1 MHLLQ
6 HIARVYD
13 VAVVITN
20 QVYTSVDGNSYCLAD
35 SDRPMGGNVMTHTST
50 FIIRLKGN
58 SSYLMAE
65 MKGSPCYP
73 ETVKCFGINEGGVWD
88 ISHSHMD

>member
-1 MHLLQ
+1 
-6 HIARVYD
+6 
-13 VAVVITN
+13 
-20 QVYTSVDGNSYCLAD
+20 
-35 SDRPMGGNVMTHTST
+35 MGGNVMTHTST

-73 ETVKCFGINEGGVWD
+73 EAVKCFGINEGGILD
-88 ISHSHMD
+88 ISHGHMD